1 MVQTGSVKS
10 HPIDLGTRLIHAAD
24 GLLKRTAS
32 MARIKERSFG
42 KVLRDRKRQ
51 LDLTQEE
58 VAHRIK
64 TSTPYIGPLE
74 SAKRHPSDKIV
85 TRLAEVLGL
94 ARRELFF
101 LANPRAQALL
111 TPQVEPTA
119 DSAWEDF
126 KRNDQLRRVHNIT
139 SGEMEMLSRVALLG
153 DVRSTRDFISILN
166 TVRHAV
172 GR

>member
-1 MVQTGSVKS
+1 
-10 HPIDLGTRLIHAAD
+10 
-24 GLLKRTAS
+24 
-32 MARIKERSFG
+32 MARLKERSLG
-42 KVLRDRKRQ
+42 QIIRERRRQ

-64 TSTPYIGPLE
+64 TSTPYVGHLE
-74 SAKRHPSDKIV
+74 SGKRHPSDKIV

-94 ARRELFF
+94 DRRELFF

-111 TPQVEPTA
+111 SEETESRPE
-119 DSAWEDF
+119 SAWEDF
-126 KRNDQLRRVHNIT
+126 KKNEQMRRIHNIT
-139 SGEMEMLSRVALLG
+139 GDEMEMLSRVALLG
-153 DVRSTRDFISILN
+153 DVRSPRDFIYILN

>member
-1 MVQTGSVKS
+1 
-10 HPIDLGTRLIHAAD
+10 
-24 GLLKRTAS
+24 
-32 MARIKERSFG
+32 MAKMKERTFG
-42 KVLRDRKRQ
+42 QVIRERRRQ

-58 VAHRIK
+58 VAKRIR
-64 TSTPYIGPLE
+64 TSTPYVGHLE

-94 ARRELFF
+94 DRRELFF

-111 TPQVEPTA
+111 TPEAETSTN
-119 DSAWEDF
+119 SAWEDF
-126 KRNDQLRRVHNIT
+126 RKNDQLRRIHQI
-139 SGEMEMLSRVALLG
+139 SGEEMEMLSRVALLG
-153 DVRSTRDFISILN
+153 DVRSPRDFVYILN

>member
-1 MVQTGSVKS
+1 
-10 HPIDLGTRLIHAAD
+10 
-24 GLLKRTAS
+24 
-32 MARIKERSFG
+32 MARLKERSLG
-42 KVLRDRKRQ
+42 QIIRERRRQ

-64 TSTPYIGPLE
+64 TSTPYVGHLE
-74 SAKRHPSDKIV
+74 SGKRHPSDKIV

-94 ARRELFF
+94 DRRELFF

-111 TPQVEPTA
+111 SEETESTPE
-119 DSAWEDF
+119 SAWEDF
-126 KRNDQLRRVHNIT
+126 KKNEQMRRIHNIT
-139 SGEMEMLSRVALLG
+139 GDEMEMLSRVALLG
-153 DVRSTRDFISILN
+153 DVRSPRDFIYILN